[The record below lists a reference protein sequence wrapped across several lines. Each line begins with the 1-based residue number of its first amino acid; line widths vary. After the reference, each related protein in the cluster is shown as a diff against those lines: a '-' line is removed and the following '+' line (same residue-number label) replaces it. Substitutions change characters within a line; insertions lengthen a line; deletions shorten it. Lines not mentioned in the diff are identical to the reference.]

1 MFLRGILLLLGIT
14 LTVIGLTNIILY
26 LNLLVNGYTFL
37 EYVNFIIRRFECLS
51 LIIGILLIYPK
62 CVNATTVFSSFIKSS
77 MFISPSAATI
87 FVFLSSPNFSY
98 TSSNSSLI
106 I

>member
-37 EYVNFIIRRFECLS
+37 EYVNFIIRRIECL
-51 LIIGILLIYPK
+51 
-62 CVNATTVFSSFIKSS
+62 N
-77 MFISPSAATI
+77 
-87 FVFLSSPNFSY
+87 FVFGVIFM
-98 TSSNSSLI
+98 I
-106 I
+106 ISTFIGGKENELYLWYNIKF